1 MNANPTKARIAK
13 AKRDRSGSA
22 KSAKNISWRVV
33 RKTIKAFEAAQT
45 TEEMARLGHLL
56 VQALGTHG
64 RLVEVADLAD
74 RLRLIEVQLETEN
87 HA

>member
-1 MNANPTKARIAK
+1 MNRDPIKARLGK
-13 AKRDRSGSA
+13 AKRDRTGSA
-22 KSAKNISWRVV
+22 KSAKSVSWRVV

-64 RLVEVADLAD
+64 RLVEVADHAD
-74 RLRLIEVQLETEN
+74 RLRMIEMQLEGED
-87 HA
+87 HG